1 MTDKSPK
8 NTIGF
13 WASLWN
19 RVRLAWRL
27 FRDRRVPL
35 WPKIVIPAV
44 VLAYLFFPMD
54 FLPDLTP
61 FVGQLDDLTLIA
73 LGLQAFISLCPRE
86 VANEHMAR
94 IRGQYAGSAP
104 EDEAV
109 PQGEVIEGEYTVHK
123 D

>member
-19 RVRLAWRL
+19 HVRLAWRL

-44 VLAYLFFPMD
+44 VLAYLSFPMD

-73 LGLQAFISLCPRE
+73 LGLQAFISLCPRD

-94 IRGQYAGSAP
+94 IRGQYAGPAP
-104 EDEAV
+104 EDKAV
-109 PQGEVIEGEYTVHK
+109 PQGEVIEGEYTVHQ

>member
-73 LGLQAFISLCPRE
+73 LGLQALPK
-86 VANEHMAR
+86 
-94 IRGQYAGSAP
+94 RGGERAHGAHSR
-104 EDEAV
+104 AV
-109 PQGEVIEGEYTVHK
+109 RRLRA
-123 D
+123 

>member
-1 MTDKSPK
+1 MSENVPPK

-27 FRDRRVPL
+27 FRDPRVPL
-35 WPKIVIPAV
+35 WPKIVIPVA
-44 VLAYLFFPMD
+44 VLAYIFVPVD

-61 FVGQLDDLTLIA
+61 FLGQLDDLTLIA
-73 LGLQAFISLCPRE
+73 LGLQAFISLCPRH
-86 VANEHMAR
+86 VASEHMAR
-94 IRGQYAGSAP
+94 IRGEYAEAAP
-104 EDEAV
+104 K
-109 PQGEVIEGEYTVHK
+109 GEVVEGEYTVHR